1 MKVQKIDIW
10 MGEIRDETGGLASGL
25 APLVAAGVDF
35 SFVIGSRRASKPGA
49 GTVYFGGLRGA
60 KQAKAADLAGFVKS
74 ADAHGLR
81 VVARDQPRLL
91 HRLTSELA
99 AAGINLRSV
108 TASVIKSRCVLIF
121 AFDAEADRDKAA
133 ETFGQQ
139 LRYDCS

>member
-10 MGEIRDETGGLASGL
+10 MGEVRDEAGGLASAL

-35 SFVIGSRRASKPGA
+35 SFVIGTRRADKPGA

-60 KQAKAADLAGFVKS
+60 KQAKAADVAGFVKS
-74 ADAHGLR
+74 QDAHGLR

-99 AAGINLRSV
+99 SAGINLRSV
-108 TASVIKSRCVLIF
+108 SASVIKSRCVMIF

-133 ETFGQQ
+133 DLLGK
-139 LRYDCS
+139 

>member
-10 MGEIRDETGGLASGL
+10 MGEIRDEKGGLASGL

-35 SFVIGSRRASKPGA
+35 SFVIGTRGAEKPGA

-74 ADAHGLR
+74 TDAHGLR

-99 AAGINLRSV
+99 AAEINLRSV
-108 TASVIKSRCVLIF
+108 SASVIKSRCVMIF
-121 AFDAEADRDKAA
+121 AFDDVEHRDKAA
-133 ETFGQQ
+133 ELLGK
-139 LRYDCS
+139 

>member
-35 SFVIGSRRASKPGA
+35 SFVIGSRRTDKPGT

-74 ADAHGLR
+74 PDAHGLR

-133 ETFGQQ
+133 E
-139 LRYDCS
+139 LLDK

>member
-10 MGEIRDETGGLASGL
+10 MGEIRDEKGGLASGL

-35 SFVIGSRRASKPGA
+35 SLVIGTRGAEKPGA

-60 KQAKAADLAGFVKS
+60 KQAK

-99 AAGINLRSV
+99 AAGINLRSI

-133 ETFGQQ
+133 E
-139 LRYDCS
+139 LLDK